1 MREIFLIIGIL
12 LIILILAI
20 FAPLATIW
28 SLNTLFNLEIEY
40 SIFNWLA
47 VSWLLFIINGRV
59 VEKSK
64 NG

>member
-1 MREIFLIIGIL
+1 MREIFVIVCVL
-12 LIILILAI
+12 LIVFVLIA
-20 FAPLATIW
+20 FVPLATIW

-40 SIFNWLA
+40 SFLNWLA
-47 VSWLLFIINGRV
+47 ASWLLFMINNRV

>member
-1 MREIFLIIGIL
+1 MREIFVIVCVL
-12 LIILILAI
+12 LIVFVLIAVV
-20 FAPLATIW
+20 PLATIW

-40 SIFNWLA
+40 SFLNWLA
-47 VSWLLFIINGRV
+47 ASWLLFMINNRV

>member
-1 MREIFLIIGIL
+1 MREIFVIVCIL
-12 LIILILAI
+12 LIVFVLIA
-20 FAPLATIW
+20 FVPLATIW

-40 SIFNWLA
+40 SFLNWLA
-47 VSWLLFIINGRV
+47 ASWLLFMINNRV